1 MNVKQKFS
9 YCRKEGE
16 SMSEDFS
23 SNSFAYKIRTQFSFF
38 VDDPTLS
45 CILNSIANQN
55 ISITGYFQTK
65 ILKKNNNYDNNL
77 KSNFVRLVV
86 GSPDEETSKDL
97 MGVRD
102 VLNSL
107 DIKFEEKSVIQV
119 IQIVSG
125 IPGII
130 NGLFGELWCKVTVNA
145 LYLGEETRL
154 FIDVSDT
161 CKALLI
167 LSEASS
173 EQCPR
178 QCQPCS

>member
-1 MNVKQKFS
+1 
-9 YCRKEGE
+9 
-16 SMSEDFS
+16 MSEAFS
-23 SNSFAYKIRTQFSFF
+23 ASGFAFKIRTQFSFS

-45 CILNSIANQN
+45 CILNSIANQD

-65 ILKKNNNYDNNL
+65 HFEIDSSRNDNE
-77 KSNFVRLVV
+77 KFNFVRLVV
-86 GSPDEETSKDL
+86 GSPDAETSRDL

-107 DIKFEEKSVIQV
+107 GVKFQEKSVIQV
-119 IQIVSG
+119 VQIAPG

-130 NGLFGELWCKVTVNA
+130 NGLFGALWCRVTLNA

-154 FIDVSDT
+154 FIDVSDI

-167 LSEASS
+167 LGKVPL

-178 QCQPCS
+178 QCSPCCE